1 MSAQILGRSHWHA
14 AQQRRYFRNQ
24 ADRQARLAQTAP
36 RRLSLD
42 EILGPAFDPSG
53 DAA

>member
-1 MSAQILGRSHWHA
+1 MSAQILGRHHWHA
-14 AQQRRYFRNQ
+14 AQQRSYFRNQ
-24 ADRQARLAQTAP
+24 ADRQARLAQIPP